1 MPTMTVK
8 ANATTRT
15 TAGGLGNP
23 QLRSSRTAGASKNV
37 SRIARANGRK
47 TALAKYIVAITPNT
61 ASTVMDRAITTS
73 FMPRSQT
80 KFFQGDVASRQF
92 FRIPLVPSICF
103 APKIALSRQPTVPG
117 QSRSAK
123 GSAARRGYISRERQ
137 PVGRTLLA
145 SIGEG

>member
-1 MPTMTVK
+1 MTVK
-8 ANATTRT
+8 ANATTKT

-61 ASTVMDRAITTS
+61 ASTVVDRAITTS

-80 KFFQGDVASRQF
+80 KFFEGDVASRQF
-92 FRIPLVPSICF
+92 FRTPLVPSNCGDGL
-103 APKIALSRQPTVPG
+103 PP
-117 QSRSAK
+117 
-123 GSAARRGYISRERQ
+123 
-137 PVGRTLLA
+137 
-145 SIGEG
+145 